1 MVKRMCDGQT
11 PETLLS
17 NEGRERGNGGT
28 PARLGGLIHSYQK
41 YDPKEFPS
49 PTAEPDGSL
58 ANAAMEYMLEFGTLE
73 GLTEEQ
79 LANAIRLNPSMFP
92 RLGPSLE
99 SMARMLRERKA
110 KILATYKTDEAQVAA
125 REAFEAMAAR
135 VNPPSKFKE
144 PVMRAIR
151 ERQIR
156 DLERLWYRQP
166 EERGAF
172 AKELLRLI
180 ESLGNSYQ
188 VDELASKYAFTG
200 RTAMGVEEALEVKH
214 ELETIDELLAQ
225 IEEAKKS
232 AQLAVLDLD
241 SLSEFADPDA
251 MEELN
256 QVQRQIEE
264 HVREAARQQG
274 LERAK
279 DGFRLTPQA
288 TRVFQKS
295 VLGVIFSD
303 LKASRSGRHDAPTL
317 GDGPVET
324 QKTRGFEFGDSA
336 SQLDLSQSIVNA
348 AVRTSGRPD
357 ETFRVLP
364 EDLVVQR
371 TRVNPR
377 CATAVLVDMSGSMR
391 YNGQYANS
399 KRMALALDGLIRSE
413 YPGDFLAFFEVASI
427 AAMVPSSEVPALL
440 PKPVSIHNPVVRLKA
455 DLSDPNILLSRLP
468 QHFTNLQHG
477 MRLARQVLASRDT
490 LNRQILMITDGLPT
504 AHFEGS
510 ELYMLYPPD
519 PRTERETMREAAACA
534 HEGITINLFLVPS
547 WNQSEED
554 VAFAHRLAET
564 TRGRVFFTAGKDL
577 DRFVVWDYVRQRRTI
592 LG

>member
-1 MVKRMCDGQT
+1 MTEANRNRESASSDGAPPRQ
-11 PETLLS
+11 
-17 NEGRERGNGGT
+17 
-28 PARLGGLIHSYQK
+28 LGGVIHSYQK

-49 PTAEPDGSL
+49 PTSEPDGSL
-58 ANAAMEYMLEFGTLE
+58 ANAAMEHMLEFGSLD

-79 LANAIRLNPSMFP
+79 LANAIRLDPSMFP

-110 KILATYKTDEAQVAA
+110 KILATYKTEEAQSAA
-125 REAFEAMAAR
+125 RDAFEVMASR
-135 VNPPSKFKE
+135 IDPPKNAKDA
-144 PVMRAIR
+144 VLRAIR

-156 DLERLWYRQP
+156 DLERLWYRQRD
-166 EERGAF
+166 ESSDLS
-172 AKELLRLI
+172 KQLLRLI
-180 ESLGNSYQ
+180 QSLGNSYQ

-232 AQLAVLDLD
+232 AQLAILDLD
-241 SLSEFADPDA
+241 SLSEFADADA

-274 LERAK
+274 LEK
-279 DGFRLTPQA
+279 SKEGFRLTPQA
-288 TRVFQKS
+288 ARVFQKS
-295 VLGVIFSD
+295 VLSVIFSG
-303 LKASRSGRHDAPTL
+303 LKASRSGRHDAPTM
-317 GDGPVET
+317 GEGPVET
-324 QKTRGFEFGDSA
+324 QKTRAFEFGDSPA
-336 SQLDLSQSIVNA
+336 SLDLPQSILNA
-348 AVRTSGRPD
+348 AVRHSTRPD
-357 ETFRVLP
+357 EAFRVGT

-371 TRVNPR
+371 TRVNPK

-391 YNGQYANS
+391 YNGQYVNS

-413 YPGDFLAFFEVASI
+413 YPGDFLAFFEVASV
-427 AAMVPSSEVPALL
+427 AALVAPADVPALL

-455 DLSDPNILLSRLP
+455 DLSDPNVLMSRLP

-490 LNRQILMITDGLPT
+490 PNRQILMITDGLPT

-534 HEGITINLFLVPS
+534 REGITINIFLVPS
-547 WNQSEED
+547 WSQSEED

-577 DRFVVWDYVRQRRTI
+577 DRFVVWDYVSQRRSI
-592 LG
+592 LA

>member
-1 MVKRMCDGQT
+1 VTEANRNRESESSDGAPPRQ
-11 PETLLS
+11 
-17 NEGRERGNGGT
+17 
-28 PARLGGLIHSYQK
+28 LGGVIHSYQK

-58 ANAAMEYMLEFGTLE
+58 ANAAMEYILEFGSLD

-79 LANAIRLNPSMFP
+79 LANAIRLDPSMFP

-99 SMARMLRERKA
+99 SMSRMLRERKA
-110 KILATYKTDEAQVAA
+110 KILATYKTEEAQSAA
-125 REAFEAMAAR
+125 RDAFEVTASHID
-135 VNPPSKFKE
+135 PPKNAKDA
-144 PVMRAIR
+144 VLRAIR

-156 DLERLWYRQP
+156 DLERLWYRQRD
-166 EERGAF
+166 ESSDF
-172 AKELLRLI
+172 SKQLLRLI
-180 ESLGNSYQ
+180 QSLGNSYQ

-232 AQLAVLDLD
+232 AQLAILDLD
-241 SLSEFADPDA
+241 SLSEFADADA

-274 LERAK
+274 LEK
-279 DGFRLTPQA
+279 SKEGFRLTPQA
-288 TRVFQKS
+288 ARVFQKS
-295 VLGVIFSD
+295 VLSVIFSG
-303 LKASRSGRHDAPTL
+303 LKASRSGRHDTPTL
-317 GDGPVET
+317 GEGPVET
-324 QKTRGFEFGDSA
+324 QKTRAFEFGDSPA
-336 SQLDLSQSIVNA
+336 SLDLPQSILNA
-348 AVRTSGRPD
+348 AVRHSTRPD
-357 ETFRVLP
+357 EAFRVGT

-371 TRVNPR
+371 TRVNPK

-391 YNGQYANS
+391 YNGQYVNS

-413 YPGDFLAFFEVASI
+413 YPGDFLAFFEVASV
-427 AAMVPSSEVPALL
+427 AALVPPAEVAALL

-455 DLSDPNILLSRLP
+455 DLSDPNVLMSRLP

-490 LNRQILMITDGLPT
+490 PNRQILMITDGLPT

-534 HEGITINLFLVPS
+534 REGITINIFLVPS
-547 WNQSEED
+547 WSQSEED

-577 DRFVVWDYVRQRRTI
+577 DRFVVWDYVSQRRSI
-592 LG
+592 LA

>member
-1 MVKRMCDGQT
+1 MSDAPRKPENEAT
-11 PETLLS
+11 P
-17 NEGRERGNGGT
+17 G
-28 PARLGGLIHSYQK
+28 RLGGVIHSYQK

-79 LANAIRLNPSMFP
+79 LANAIRLDPSMFP
-92 RLGPSLE
+92 QLGPSLD

-110 KILATYKTDEAQVAA
+110 KILATYKAEEAQSQA
-125 REAFEAMAAR
+125 RDDFETMAAR
-135 VNPPSKFKE
+135 VNPPSKFKD

-166 EERGAF
+166 EESSAF
-172 AKELLRLI
+172 AKELLKLI

-188 VDELASKYAFTG
+188 IDELASKYAFTG
-200 RTAMGVEEALEVKH
+200 RTAMDVDEALEVKQ
-214 ELETIDELLAQ
+214 ELETIDELLKQ

-232 AQLAVLDLD
+232 AQLAILDLD

-251 MEELN
+251 MQELN
-256 QVQRQIEE
+256 QIQKQIEE
-264 HVREAARQQG
+264 HIREAARQQG
-274 LERAK
+274 LEKSK

-295 VLGVIFSD
+295 VLGVIFSG
-303 LKASRSGRHDAPTL
+303 LKASRSGRHDTPTL
-317 GDGPVET
+317 GEGAVET

-336 SQLDLSQSIVNA
+336 SQLDLPQSIVNA
-348 AVRTSGRPD
+348 AIRASGRPD
-357 ETFRVLP
+357 EAFRVLP

-371 TRVNPR
+371 TRVNPK

-391 YNGQYANS
+391 YNGQYVNS

-413 YPGDFLAFFEVASI
+413 YPGDFLAFFEVASV
-427 AAMVPSSEVPALL
+427 AALVPPAEVPALL

-477 MRLARQVLASRDT
+477 MRLARQMLASRDT
-490 LNRQILMITDGLPT
+490 PNRQILMITDGLPT

-534 HEGITINLFLVPS
+534 REGITINIFLVPS
-547 WNQSEED
+547 WSQSEED

-564 TRGRVFFTAGKDL
+564 TRGRVFFTAGRDL
-577 DRFVVWDYVRQRRTI
+577 DRFVVWDYVNQRRSI
-592 LG
+592 LA

>member
-1 MVKRMCDGQT
+1 MTEVNRNRESESSDGAPPRQ
-11 PETLLS
+11 
-17 NEGRERGNGGT
+17 
-28 PARLGGLIHSYQK
+28 LGGVIHSYQK

-58 ANAAMEYMLEFGTLE
+58 ANAAMEYMLEFGSLD

-79 LANAIRLNPSMFP
+79 LANAIRLDPSMFP

-110 KILATYKTDEAQVAA
+110 KILATYKTEEAQSAA
-125 REAFEAMAAR
+125 RDAFEVTASR
-135 VNPPSKFKE
+135 IDPPKNAKDA
-144 PVMRAIR
+144 VLRAIR

-156 DLERLWYRQP
+156 DLERLWYRQRD
-166 EERGAF
+166 ESSDF
-172 AKELLRLI
+172 SKQLLRLI
-180 ESLGNSYQ
+180 QSLGNSYQ

-232 AQLAVLDLD
+232 AQLAILDLD
-241 SLSEFADPDA
+241 SLSEFADADA

-274 LERAK
+274 LEK
-279 DGFRLTPQA
+279 SKEGFRLTPQA
-288 TRVFQKS
+288 ARVFQKS
-295 VLGVIFSD
+295 VLSVIFSG
-303 LKASRSGRHDAPTL
+303 LKASRSGRHDTPTL
-317 GDGPVET
+317 GEGPVET
-324 QKTRGFEFGDSA
+324 QKTRAFEFGDSPA
-336 SQLDLSQSIVNA
+336 SLDLPQSILNA
-348 AVRTSGRPD
+348 AVRHSTRPD
-357 ETFRVLP
+357 EAFRVGT

-371 TRVNPR
+371 TRVNPK

-391 YNGQYANS
+391 YNGQYVNS

-413 YPGDFLAFFEVASI
+413 YPGDFLAFFEVASV
-427 AAMVPSSEVPALL
+427 AALVPPAEVAALL

-455 DLSDPNILLSRLP
+455 DLSDPNVLMSRLP

-490 LNRQILMITDGLPT
+490 PNRQILMITDGLPT

-519 PRTERETMREAAACA
+519 LRTERETMREAAACA
-534 HEGITINLFLVPS
+534 REGITINIFLVPS
-547 WNQSEED
+547 WSQSEED
-554 VAFAHRLAET
+554 VEFAHRLAET

-577 DRFVVWDYVRQRRTI
+577 DRFVVWDYVSQRRSI
-592 LG
+592 LA

>member
-1 MVKRMCDGQT
+1 MTEVNRNRESESSDGAPPRQ
-11 PETLLS
+11 
-17 NEGRERGNGGT
+17 
-28 PARLGGLIHSYQK
+28 LGGVIHSYQK

-58 ANAAMEYMLEFGTLE
+58 ANAAMEYMLEFGSLD

-79 LANAIRLNPSMFP
+79 LANAIRLDPSMFP

-110 KILATYKTDEAQVAA
+110 KILATYKTEEAQSAA
-125 REAFEAMAAR
+125 RDAFEVTASR
-135 VNPPSKFKE
+135 IDPPKNAKDA
-144 PVMRAIR
+144 VLRAIR

-156 DLERLWYRQP
+156 DLERLWYRQRD
-166 EERGAF
+166 ESSDF
-172 AKELLRLI
+172 SKQLLRLI
-180 ESLGNSYQ
+180 QSLGNSYQ

-232 AQLAVLDLD
+232 AQLAILDLD
-241 SLSEFADPDA
+241 SLSEFADADA

-274 LERAK
+274 LEK
-279 DGFRLTPQA
+279 SKEGFRLTPQA
-288 TRVFQKS
+288 ARVFQKS
-295 VLGVIFSD
+295 VLSVIFSG
-303 LKASRSGRHDAPTL
+303 LKASRSGRHDTPTL
-317 GDGPVET
+317 GEGPVET
-324 QKTRGFEFGDSA
+324 QKTRAFEFGDSPA
-336 SQLDLSQSIVNA
+336 SLDLPQSILNA
-348 AVRTSGRPD
+348 AVRHSTRPD
-357 ETFRVLP
+357 EAFRVGT

-371 TRVNPR
+371 TRVNPK

-391 YNGQYANS
+391 YNGQYVNS

-413 YPGDFLAFFEVASI
+413 YPGDFLAFFEVASV
-427 AAMVPSSEVPALL
+427 AALVPPAEVAALL

-455 DLSDPNILLSRLP
+455 DLSDPNVLMSRLP

-490 LNRQILMITDGLPT
+490 PNRQILMITDGLPT

-534 HEGITINLFLVPS
+534 REGITINIFLVPS
-547 WNQSEED
+547 WSQSEED

-577 DRFVVWDYVRQRRTI
+577 DRFVVWDYVSQRRSI
-592 LG
+592 LA

>member
-1 MVKRMCDGQT
+1 MSDVPHN
-11 PETLLS
+11 PEKES
-17 NEGRERGNGGT
+17 KPG
-28 PARLGGLIHSYQK
+28 PLGGVVHSYQK

-58 ANAAMEYMLEFGTLE
+58 ANAAMEYMLEFGSLD

-79 LANAIRLNPSMFP
+79 LANAIRLDPSMFP

-110 KILATYKTDEAQVAA
+110 KILATYKPEEAQSAA
-125 REAFEAMAAR
+125 RDAFEAMASR
-135 VNPPSKFKE
+135 VNPPKNAKDA
-144 PVMRAIR
+144 VMRAIR

-166 EERGAF
+166 EESSAF
-172 AKELLRLI
+172 AKDLLRLI
-180 ESLGNSYQ
+180 ESLSSSYQ
-188 VDELASKYAFTG
+188 IDELASKYAFTG
-200 RTAMGVEEALEVKH
+200 RTAMDVAEAIEIKH

-232 AQLAVLDLD
+232 AQLAILDLD

-274 LERAK
+274 LEKAK

-288 TRVFQKS
+288 MRVFQKS
-295 VLGVIFSD
+295 VLSVIFSG
-303 LKASRSGRHDAPTL
+303 LKASRSGRHDTPTM
-317 GDGPVET
+317 GEGPVET
-324 QKTRGFEFGDSA
+324 QRTRAFEFGDSPT
-336 SQLDLSQSIVNA
+336 QLDLPQSILNA

-357 ETFRVLP
+357 EAFQVLL

-371 TRVNPR
+371 TRVNPK

-391 YNGQYANS
+391 YNGQYVDS

-413 YPGDFLAFFEVASI
+413 YPGDFLAFFEVASV
-427 AAMVPSSEVPALL
+427 AAMVPPSEVPALL

-455 DLSDPNILLSRLP
+455 DLADPNVLMSRLP

-490 LNRQILMITDGLPT
+490 PNRQILMITDGLPT

-534 HEGITINLFLVPS
+534 REGITINIFLVPS
-547 WNQSEED
+547 WSQSEED

-577 DRFVVWDYVRQRRTI
+577 DRYVVWDYVNQRRSI
-592 LG
+592 LA